1 MLWTILGD
9 GENNEP
15 INVFKSSFMWKTI
28 PGNDQLCG

>member
-1 MLWTILGD
+1 MLWPILGD

-15 INVFKSSFMWKTI
+15 INVFKSSFMWKTF